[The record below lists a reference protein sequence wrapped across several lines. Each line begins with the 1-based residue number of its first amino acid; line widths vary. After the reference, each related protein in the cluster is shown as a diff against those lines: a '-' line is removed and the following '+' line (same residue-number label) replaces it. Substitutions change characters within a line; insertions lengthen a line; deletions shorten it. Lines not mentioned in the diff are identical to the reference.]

1 MTSIEDYIEKLKT
14 KREEV
19 TDKAMGTDLDSELED
34 LIKLDNVDDELYQ
47 MLLLLFTR
55 SKNKLSNIKNEN
67 AKNTIMLI
75 DMQIAT
81 LEHIIHN
88 RHLNH
93 PNRVNGYTVPVSHND
108 TPDID
113 INIVNSNN
121 NNNASNQPASTNNNA
136 TTNTNDQFNWAM
148 VFKANNIFMIGL
160 VLICMLL
167 IVWSMFI
174 INPKASADTVSG
186 ISTVVEKV
194 NGKDK

>member
-47 MLLLLFTR
+47 MLLILFTR

-75 DMQIAT
+75 DMQIVT
-81 LEHIIHN
+81 LEHILHTRHHN
-88 RHLNH
+88 RNIYHMI
-93 PNRVNGYTVPVSHND
+93 PSEQSD
-108 TPDID
+108 PDID
-113 INIVNSNN
+113 INIV
-121 NNNASNQPASTNNNA
+121 NNNASNQPASTTNNA
-136 TTNTNDQFNWAM
+136 TTNTNVQFNWAM

-174 INPKASADTVSG
+174 INPKAANDTANSIVSVTQEVKG
-186 ISTVVEKV
+186 KEK
-194 NGKDK
+194 